1 MLHNKHLQI
10 MYQILCD
17 YNKEIYGRELTNLLK
32 ISQKNIALT
41 LKELESQNI
50 LKSKQKG
57 NLKLYNLN
65 TQNAL
70 IKDIIKIAELSKKVE
85 FLTLYKVLKYLFIKN
100 DKRIVGIFGSY
111 ARNKQKNDS
120 DLDLFIIGNKVKE
133 DYDKLG
139 KEFDFPISIKYFTE
153 SQFQELC
160 KEKNNLIKEIII
172 NHILIHNI
180 DLFIELIWR
189 DYYGYN

>member
-1 MLHNKHLQI
+1 

-85 FLTLYKVLKYLFIKN
+85 FITLYKVLKYLFIKN